1 MAYQAVIK
9 VEGTIHRLKAPFSIG
24 KSAKNS
30 IMLDCADDGDIFCWI
45 KAVSGI
51 LRAYDENGNELSLNK
66 LKSKKIQ
73 LLGVWDEYH
82 SGLKKLLAWEKQLE
96 VRLPAILSAL
106 LLYAFPQGLRF
117 GTFILALVCSILFL
131 DKEGDRAASD
141 LPDSEGSSS
150 LEILQEGF
158 TSKTVFSNKHRSG
171 VVFEVQVDSN
181 EAEKPAKISFNLGG
195 MNKRGAVEIY
205 VNGSLLYKSPLIEDC
220 IRFACPQELLVPPG
234 YINTGVNRLG
244 FRHVDPIEKWIL
256 YGVKFQS
263 YRPMNLLEQ
272 RRFQLYMEEA
282 VDLFEKRDISPYNL
296 ISSGRILRKVKNF
309 SRALYLNSG
318 QRTSFEILDKEVKKN
333 IDKFLKDFW
342 FNNERKISIGY
353 LKEAQDDLM
362 ELSRYFPD
370 AASIQGKKIEQ
381 QLDRIHSLMGEQ

>member
-1 MAYQAVIK
+1 MGYQAVIK
-9 VEGTIHRLKAPFSIG
+9 VEGKVYRIKTPFSIG

-30 IMLDCADDGDIFCWI
+30 IMLDNEDSNDIYCWI
-45 KAVSGI
+45 KAVSGV
-51 LRAYDENGNELSLNK
+51 LRAFDDKGVELSSGQ
-66 LKSKKIQ
+66 LKMNKIQ
-73 LLGVWDEYH
+73 LLGVWDEAH
-82 SGLKKLLAWEKQLE
+82 GVLKKFMAWERQLE
-96 VRLPAILSAL
+96 LRMPSLFSAIFM
-106 LLYAFPQGLRF
+106 YTFPQGLRF
-117 GTFILALVCSILFL
+117 GTFIFALVSLALYL
-131 DKEGDRAASD
+131 DREGDQAARD
-141 LPDSEGSSS
+141 LPDSEGSSVT
-150 LEILQEGF
+150 ETLQEGF
-158 TSKTVFSNKHRSG
+158 TSKSVFSNKHRSG

-195 MNKRGAVEIY
+195 MNKRGVVEIL

-234 YINTGVNRLG
+234 YINTGINRLG
-244 FRHVDPIEKWIL
+244 FRHIDPVEKWIL

-309 SRALYLNSG
+309 SRALYLNSN

-333 IDKFLKDFW
+333 IDTFLKDFW
-342 FNNERKISIGY
+342 FNNERKINIGY

-381 QLDRIHSLMGEQ
+381 QLDRIHSLMGDQ